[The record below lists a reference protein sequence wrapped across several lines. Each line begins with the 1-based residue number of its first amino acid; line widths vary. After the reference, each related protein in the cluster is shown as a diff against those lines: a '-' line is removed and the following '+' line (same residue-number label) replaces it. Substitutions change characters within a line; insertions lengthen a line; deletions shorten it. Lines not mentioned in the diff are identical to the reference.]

1 MMAVI
6 AKPDKIFVIIIV
18 SILINMMN
26 NKHFLIVYI
35 TQPTPLRR
43 IGFNVFAITAI
54 SMLPVWVLFPN
65 KLSILPG
72 YTALF

>member
-1 MMAVI
+1 MAVVT
-6 AKPDKIFVIIIV
+6 KPDKILGVVIT

-72 YTALF
+72 YTAPF